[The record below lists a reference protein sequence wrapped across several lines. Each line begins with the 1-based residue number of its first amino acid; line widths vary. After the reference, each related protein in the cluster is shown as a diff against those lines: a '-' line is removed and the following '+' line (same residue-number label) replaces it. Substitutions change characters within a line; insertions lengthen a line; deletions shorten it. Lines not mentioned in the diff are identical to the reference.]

1 MKKCTDKMRNADESN
16 LMAGD
21 KVLLR
26 QLQPRANKWTV
37 QFELSSTRS
46 LTSVA
51 AVLWSSCEVEAI

>member
-21 KVLLR
+21 CNCNHGQTSGLSSL
-26 QLQPRANKWTV
+26 
-37 QFELSSTRS
+37 ELSSTRS
-46 LTSVA
+46 STSVA